1 MKDKM
6 DELLKTAL
14 TPDTEP
20 DTELNQRLTELISEN
35 ERIKEMKP
43 KKMIPAAAIAA
54 IMGVLVLC
62 PVGAIAA
69 NKIIKEKFTKGN
81 STVTEHS
88 FSKGNP
94 DYVDDDAII
103 ADSEDPTVEDINERD
118 GGEDD
123 NWIRMRSELV
133 NGKYTNTRYYYD
145 DYSLAITDS
154 GFENW
159 LTESYELSDPA
170 CYCETTADDLT
181 EAMKSLDA
189 NFKYSGKAF
198 ALSMDNKTADQA
210 SDLAYSI
217 QLNESSNFRTYTSA
231 SGLDFDLVDDIGSD
245 RADVITYTIIE
256 TEGFRGSLEFLDMTE
271 DEIHVILDSVSFV
284 PAPDYEPEVCE
295 GAETEAVEDADAE

>member
-14 TPDTEP
+14 TPDIEP
-20 DTELNQRLTELISEN
+20 DAELNQKLTDLLSEK

-88 FSKGNP
+88 FSTGNP
-94 DYVDDDAII
+94 DYIDDDAI
-103 ADSEDPTVEDINERD
+103 ADDSEPFTIDDLGSRE
-118 GGEDD
+118 GGEGDK
-123 NWIRMRSELV
+123 WTHMKTEKVSGTYV
-133 NGKYTNTRYYYD
+133 NTSYYYD
-145 DYSLAITDS
+145 SYELAIEDS
-154 GFENW
+154 GFDNW

-170 CYCETTADDLT
+170 CYCETTADYLT

-189 NFKYSGKAF
+189 NFTSGGKAF
-198 ALSMDNKTADQA
+198 AVHMNNNTKDQA
-210 SDLAYSI
+210 DDMAYTI
-217 QLNESSNFRTYTSA
+217 KMYQTDNFRTYTSA
-231 SGLDFDLVDDIGSD
+231 SGLEFDLVDDIGSE
-245 RADVITYTIIE
+245 RASVITYTIIK
-256 TEGFRGSLEFLDMTE
+256 TDGYTGSLEFLDMTE
-271 DEIHVILDSVSFV
+271 DEIHAILDKVSFTPASEV
-284 PAPDYEPEVCE
+284 P
-295 GAETEAVEDADAE
+295 DAE